1 MKIGDFVFAEYN
13 NGEIV
18 NGEIVKVRTMIDG
31 ATLQERI
38 LLTVQIHDGYRSI
51 YTDKCVSLE
60 IFERTVSA

>member
-1 MKIGDFVFAEYN
+1 MKVGDFVFAEYN

-38 LLTVQIHDGYRSI
+38 LLTVKCQQGYRSI
-51 YTDKCVSLE
+51 YTDKCVS
-60 IFERTVSA
+60 FEVMETAN